1 MFHAPPLP
9 NWRNAGK
16 LTYAR
21 GVQRSSAQSP
31 TLGLILGLVIT
42 LLAVVAYSWYITLQI
57 RGLRE
62 LQNNMADRNRKDS
75 LQLLRIQDDLN
86 SLGLAMRDMLDND
99 EPYPL
104 TAWSAQFARVRSDLD
119 DAFRREEG
127 LAVARRTPEQREYLG
142 KSLEQF
148 WNAVERAFAL
158 AQAGKETEARE
169 QIRLTLQAR
178 QAALSTAVARLLVEN
193 NESEQ
198 QAAQRVGEIYDR
210 VQRQVYIFLTA
221 ILIAILL
228 TSLYVIR
235 SNRRLFAQLA
245 ALSGQRSELAQKLIT
260 IVLTSLYL
268 IRTNRM
274 IFARLAAL
282 SEQRSDLAQKLI
294 STQESTLRHISREL
308 HDEFGQILTAVGSML
323 ERAKKHAPEGSP
335 LRTELREVSEVAQST
350 LESVRSLSQARH
362 PVMLD
367 EAGLES
373 TVEWYLRTVEK
384 QTGIDISYEKSG
396 TPFTVD
402 GSAGVHVYRIL
413 QEGLNNVARHS
424 EARQAWVRLRFEP
437 TVLQLEVEDHGKGLS
452 NNGAR
457 PGIGL
462 VGMRER
468 AELLSAN
475 LQFSQPAEGGTLVR
489 LRVPREKC
497 ENHV

>member
-1 MFHAPPLP
+1 
-9 NWRNAGK
+9 
-16 LTYAR
+16 
-21 GVQRSSAQSP
+21 VQRPSAQSP

-42 LLAVVAYSWYITLQI
+42 LAAVVAYSWYITLQI

-104 TAWSAQFARVRSDLD
+104 TAWQTQFQRVRSDLD
-119 DAFRREEG
+119 DAFRREEE

-142 KSLEQF
+142 KSLAQF
-148 WNAVERAFAL
+148 WDAAGRTFAL
-158 AQAGKETEARE
+158 AQAGKQVEARE
-169 QIRLTLQAR
+169 QIRVTLQAR

-193 NESEQ
+193 NEAEQ

-210 VQRQVYIFLTA
+210 VQRQVYIFLSA

-228 TSLYVIR
+228 TSLYVMR
-235 SNRRLFAQLA
+235 SNRRLFAHLA
-245 ALSGQRSELAQKLIT
+245 MLSEQRSELAQKLI
-260 IVLTSLYL
+260 
-268 IRTNRM
+268 NM
-274 IFARLAAL
+274 
-282 SEQRSDLAQKLI
+282 
-294 STQESTLRHISREL
+294 QESTLREISREL

-323 ERAKKHAPEGSP
+323 ERAKKHAPEDSP
-335 LRTELREVSEVAQST
+335 LRAELREVSEVAQST
-350 LESVRSLSQARH
+350 LESVRSLSQALH

-384 QTGIDISYEKSG
+384 QTGVDISYEKSG
-396 TPFTVD
+396 APFAVD
-402 GSAGVHVYRIL
+402 GSAGVHVYRVL
-413 QEGLNNVARHS
+413 QEALNNVARHS
-424 EARQAWVRLRFEP
+424 GARQAWVRLRFEP
-437 TVLQLEVEDHGKGLS
+437 EALQLEVEDHGKGLR

-457 PGIGL
+457 QGIGL

-468 AELLSAN
+468 AELLGAS
-475 LQFSQPAEGGTLVR
+475 LQFSQPLEGGTLVR
-489 LRVPREKC
+489 LRVPRAKC
-497 ENHV
+497 ESHA

>member
-1 MFHAPPLP
+1 M
-9 NWRNAGK
+9 
-16 LTYAR
+16 
-21 GVQRSSAQSP
+21 QRTSAQSP

-62 LQNNMADRNRKDS
+62 LQNNLANRNRKDS

-86 SLGLAMRDMLDND
+86 SLALAMRDMLDND

-104 TAWSAQFARVRSDLD
+104 TAWSAQFDRVRSDLD
-119 DAFRREEG
+119 DAFRREEE
-127 LAVARRTPEQREYLG
+127 LAAARRTPEQREYLG
-142 KSLEQF
+142 KSLAQF
-148 WNAVERAFAL
+148 WDAVGRTFAL
-158 AQAGKETEARE
+158 AQSGKDKEARE

-198 QAAQRVGEIYDR
+198 QAAQRVAQIYDR

-221 ILIAILL
+221 ILLAIVL

-235 SNRRLFAQLA
+235 SNRRVFAQLA
-245 ALSGQRSELAQKLIT
+245 ALSEQRSELAQKLI
-260 IVLTSLYL
+260 S
-268 IRTNRM
+268 M
-274 IFARLAAL
+274 
-282 SEQRSDLAQKLI
+282 
-294 STQESTLRHISREL
+294 QESTLREISREL
-308 HDEFGQILTAVGSML
+308 HDEFGQILTAVGAML
-323 ERAKKHAPEGSP
+323 ERAKKHAPENSP
-335 LRTELREVSEVAQST
+335 LRGELREVSEVAQST
-350 LESVRSLSQARH
+350 LESVRSLSQALH

-396 TPFTVD
+396 APFPVE

-413 QEGLNNVARHS
+413 QEALNNVARHS
-424 EARQAWVRLRFEP
+424 GAHEAWVRLGFEP
-437 TVLQLEVEDHGKGLS
+437 QALQLEVEDHGKGLV
-452 NNGAR
+452 NNGSR

-468 AELLSAN
+468 AELLGGAI
-475 LQFSQPAEGGTLVR
+475 QFSRPLAGGTLVR

-497 ENHV
+497 ENHA

>member
-260 IVLTSLYL
+260 
-268 IRTNRM
+268 M
-274 IFARLAAL
+274 
-282 SEQRSDLAQKLI
+282 
-294 STQESTLRHISREL
+294 QESTLREISREL

-335 LRTELREVSEVAQST
+335 LRAELREVSEVAQST
-350 LESVRSLSQARH
+350 LESVRSLSQALH

-437 TVLQLEVEDHGKGLS
+437 TALQLEVEDHGKGLS

-475 LQFSQPAEGGTLVR
+475 LQFSQPADGGTLVR

>member
-1 MFHAPPLP
+1 VP
-9 NWRNAGK
+9 
-16 LTYAR
+16 
-21 GVQRSSAQSP
+21 RSPAQTPSQTP

-42 LLAVVAYSWYITLQI
+42 LAAVVAYSWYITLQI

-62 LQNNMADRNRKDS
+62 LQNNLADRNRKDS

-104 TAWSAQFARVRSDLD
+104 TAWSAQFERVRSDLD
-119 DAFRREEG
+119 DAFRREEE
-127 LAVARRTPEQREYLG
+127 LAVTRRTPEQREYLG
-142 KSLEQF
+142 KSLAQF
-148 WNAVERAFAL
+148 WDAVGRTFAL
-158 AQAGKETEARE
+158 AQAGNEKDARE

-221 ILIAILL
+221 ILTAILL

-235 SNRRLFAQLA
+235 SNRRLFAQLET
-245 ALSGQRSELAQKLIT
+245 LSEQRSELAQKLI
-260 IVLTSLYL
+260 S
-268 IRTNRM
+268 M
-274 IFARLAAL
+274 
-282 SEQRSDLAQKLI
+282 
-294 STQESTLRHISREL
+294 QESTLRDISREL

-350 LESVRSLSQARH
+350 LESVRSLSQALH

-384 QTGIDISYEKSG
+384 QTGIDICYEKSG
-396 TPFTVD
+396 TPFAVD
-402 GSAGVHVYRIL
+402 GSAGVHVYRVL
-413 QEGLNNVARHS
+413 QEALNNVTRHS
-424 EARQAWVRLRFEP
+424 GARQAWVRLRFEP
-437 TVLQLEVEDHGKGLS
+437 QALQLEVEDHGKGLT
-452 NNGAR
+452 NNGSR
-457 PGIGL
+457 QGIGL

-468 AELLSAN
+468 AELLEATV
-475 LQFSQPAEGGTLVR
+475 QFSQPPEGGTLVR
-489 LRVPREKC
+489 LRVPRAKC
-497 ENHV
+497 ESHA

>member
-1 MFHAPPLP
+1 VFHPPQLP

-260 IVLTSLYL
+260 
-268 IRTNRM
+268 M
-274 IFARLAAL
+274 
-282 SEQRSDLAQKLI
+282 
-294 STQESTLRHISREL
+294 QESTLREISREL

-323 ERAKKHAPEGSP
+323 ERAKKHVPEGSP
-335 LRTELREVSEVAQST
+335 LRAELREVSEVAQST
-350 LESVRSLSQARH
+350 LESVRSLSQALH

-396 TPFTVD
+396 TPFTVN

-437 TVLQLEVEDHGKGLS
+437 TALQLEVEDHGKGLS

>member
-260 IVLTSLYL
+260 
-268 IRTNRM
+268 M
-274 IFARLAAL
+274 
-282 SEQRSDLAQKLI
+282 
-294 STQESTLRHISREL
+294 QESTLREISREL

-335 LRTELREVSEVAQST
+335 LRAELREVSEVAQST
-350 LESVRSLSQARH
+350 LESVRSLSQALH

-437 TVLQLEVEDHGKGLS
+437 TALQLEVEDHGKGLS

>member
-1 MFHAPPLP
+1 
-9 NWRNAGK
+9 
-16 LTYAR
+16 
-21 GVQRSSAQSP
+21 VQRPSAQSP

-42 LLAVVAYSWYITLQI
+42 LAAVVAYSWYITRQI

-62 LQNNMADRNRKDS
+62 LQNNLADRNRKDS

-104 TAWSAQFARVRSDLD
+104 TAWQAQFQRVRSDLD
-119 DAFRREEG
+119 DAFRREEE

-142 KSLEQF
+142 KSLAQF
-148 WNAVERAFAL
+148 WDAVGRAFAL
-158 AQAGKETEARE
+158 AQAGKQAEARE
-169 QIRLTLQAR
+169 QIRVTLQAR

-193 NESEQ
+193 NEAEQ

-228 TSLYVIR
+228 TSLYVMR
-235 SNRRLFAQLA
+235 SNRRLFAHLA
-245 ALSGQRSELAQKLIT
+245 TLSEQRSELAQKLI
-260 IVLTSLYL
+260 
-268 IRTNRM
+268 NM
-274 IFARLAAL
+274 
-282 SEQRSDLAQKLI
+282 
-294 STQESTLRHISREL
+294 QESTLREISREL

-323 ERAKKHAPEGSP
+323 ERAKKHAPEDSP
-335 LRTELREVSEVAQST
+335 LRAELREVSEVAQST
-350 LESVRSLSQARH
+350 LESVRSLSQALH

-384 QTGIDISYEKSG
+384 QTGVDISYEKSG
-396 TPFTVD
+396 APFAVD
-402 GSAGVHVYRIL
+402 GSAGVHVYRVL
-413 QEGLNNVARHS
+413 QEALNNVARHS
-424 EARQAWVRLRFEP
+424 GARQAWVRLRFEP
-437 TVLQLEVEDHGKGLS
+437 EALQLEVEDHGKGLS

-457 PGIGL
+457 QGIGL

-468 AELLSAN
+468 AELLDAS
-475 LQFSQPAEGGTLVR
+475 LQFSQPLEGGTLVR
-489 LRVPREKC
+489 LRVPRAKC
-497 ENHV
+497 ESHA